1 MSRTPAQRTD
11 APTLGLR
18 TAMRSVTGPH
28 RRVNQDSVGAGAG
41 FVFVADGVGGHVG
54 GDVASWT
61 LTHRLLATLATSW
74 GRTLDV
80 EALRGV
86 LADANADI
94 GLRVRRDPHLR
105 GMATTFTGLFAGD
118 AAIRVAHI
126 GDSRALLVR
135 DGQGRRVTRDD
146 SLVQMLVDA
155 GTISEADADH
165 HPNRNVILRSFTGAP
180 TDAGELTV
188 LSVPAQV
195 GDRWLVASD
204 GLTDYV
210 PQDRIVEVL
219 VAARSPEAAAEALL
233 QAALD
238 ADSGDNISLA
248 VSDVVELPA
257 GQDRRRVEAL
267 GAAADPAQGYLGDLT
282 SRPTPEGSGR

>member
-1 MSRTPAQRTD
+1 M
-11 APTLGLR
+11 TLALE
-18 TAMRSVTGPH
+18 TAMRSVAGPH
-28 RRVNQDSVGAGAG
+28 RSANQDSVGAGAG

-61 LTHRLLATLATSW
+61 LTHRLIATLTTSW
-74 GRTLDV
+74 RRTLDV

-94 GLRVRRDPHLR
+94 ALRVDREPALR
-105 GMATTFTGLFAGD
+105 GMATTFTGLFCSET
-118 AAIRVAHI
+118 AIRIAHI
-126 GDSRALLVR
+126 GDSRALMVR
-135 DGQGRRVTRDD
+135 DGQGRRMTRDD

-165 HPNRNVILRSFTGAP
+165 HPNRNVILRSFSGAL

-188 LSVPAQV
+188 LSVPARV

-210 PQDRIVEVL
+210 PQDEVIAIL
-219 VAARSPEAAAEALL
+219 VSARDPQDAAEALL
-233 QAALD
+233 RAAVD
-238 ADSGDNISLA
+238 ADSNDNISLA
-248 VSDVVELPA
+248 VSDVVERP
-257 GQDRRRVEAL
+257 GEQDRRRVDVL
-267 GAAADPAQGYLGDLT
+267 GAAADERQGYVGDLT
-282 SRPTPEGSGR
+282 SPVDGEPRGGNGS